1 MRVNKEQ
8 NKNPYCPDK
17 TIIQKDT
24 STPTF
29 TAALLT
35 TARTWKQPKHAS
47 TEEWIKT
54 MWCIHTHTHTH
65 KGILLGH
72 KKEQNGVTC
81 RDVDRPRDCHTE

>member
-35 TARTWKQPKHAS
+35 TARTWKQRKRAS
-47 TEEWIKT
+47 TEEWIKK
-54 MWCIHTHTHTH
+54 MWCIHTHTYTQ
-65 KGILLGH
+65 GNI
-72 KKEQNGVTC
+72 T
-81 RDVDRPRDCHTE
+81 RP